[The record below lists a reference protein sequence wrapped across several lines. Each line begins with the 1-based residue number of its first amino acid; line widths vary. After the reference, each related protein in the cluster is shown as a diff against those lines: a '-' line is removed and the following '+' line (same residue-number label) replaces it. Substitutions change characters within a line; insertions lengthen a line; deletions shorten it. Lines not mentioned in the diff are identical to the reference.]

1 LFRQIDMI
9 TRHGCKRSALALLTP
24 TQMGEA
30 DHAAQTAGAPG
41 GALMEAAGSAVA
53 VAVGA
58 RWSMRPVLV
67 LCGPGN
73 NGGDGFVVARHLAAA
88 GWPVKVAMLVA
99 REKLSGDA
107 ARAAELWAGDCVPFT
122 PESLTGAEVIV
133 DAMFGAGLS
142 RPIDGAT
149 ATMVE
154 ALARHRIA
162 ICAVDVPSG
171 LDGATG
177 MVRGVA
183 ARADLTVTF
192 TNQGIPS

>member
-1 LFRQIDMI
+1 MI